1 MKEQLIYEILHHLPS
16 FSSDQLSEIK
26 DAIRIVLCKY
36 DIAAKETSLQVINN
50 TSLHYLQMYLESCGQ
65 SGKSNGTVE
74 LYQFHLSRLLSY
86 VNKDVTAISD
96 DDIYQY
102 MYNYKHQRP
111 VSNAYLNQLRLIFN
125 GFFKWLIKKR
135 IRVTNPVDAIDLI
148 KCQKKV
154 KKPLSAKELEKLRSA
169 CESER
174 DLAIVECLYSTA
186 VRASEL
192 LQLNRD
198 DISFEK
204 DDIIVLGKGNKERVT
219 YLNAKSHIHL
229 RNYLEMRT
237 DDNPA
242 LFVSSKAPHERL
254 TRRGLEALINR
265 IASSA
270 NVEKVH
276 PHRFRRTSATDLLN
290 AGMPIEQVQELLGH
304 KSIETTRIYCTI
316 NQEAVKQNHKRY
328 MNF

>member
-1 MKEQLIYEILHHLPS
+1 MKEQFICEILHHLPS

-26 DAIRIVLCKY
+26 EAIRIVLCKY
-36 DIAAKETSLQVINN
+36 DLNTKETSLQVIDNS
-50 TSLHYLQMYLESCGQ
+50 SLHYLQMYLEAFEQ
-65 SGKSNGTVE
+65 AGKSKGTVN
-74 LYQFHLSRLLSY
+74 LYQFHLSHFLSY
-86 VNKDVTAISD
+86 VNKDIRNIND
-96 DDIYQY
+96 DDVYSY
-102 MYNYKHQRP
+102 LYNYRHKRS
-111 VSNAYLNQLRLIFN
+111 VGNSYINQIRLILN

-135 IRVTNPVDAIDLI
+135 ILSVNPVDSIDPV

-154 KKPLSAKELEKLRSA
+154 KKPLSAEEVEQLRSA
-169 CESER
+169 CSTER
-174 DLAIVECLYSTA
+174 NLAIIECLYSTA

-192 LQLNRD
+192 LQLNRS
-198 DISFEK
+198 DISFVR

-229 RNYLEMRT
+229 QNYLTLRT

-242 LFVSSKAPHERL
+242 LFVSSKAPHNRL
-254 TRRGLEALINR
+254 TRRGLEDILNR
-265 IASSA
+265 IALSA
-270 NVEKVH
+270 NVENVH

-304 KSIETTRIYCTI
+304 RSIETTRIYCTI
-316 NQEAVKQNHKRY
+316 NQEAVKHNHKRY